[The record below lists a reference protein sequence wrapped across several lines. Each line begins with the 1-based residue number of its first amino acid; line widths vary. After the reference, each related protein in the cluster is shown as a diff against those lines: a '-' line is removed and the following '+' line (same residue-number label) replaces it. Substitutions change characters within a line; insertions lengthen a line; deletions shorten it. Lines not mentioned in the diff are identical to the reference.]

1 MQTLQRFIKHRARLS
16 VAFGIGLVVVLLLP
30 GSMTLLT
37 RCLIAWN
44 VAVWLYLILML
55 ELMIRANHVQVS
67 KIAQQEDKS
76 ALVVLSIMSVA
87 AVASLAA
94 IIFELLSVKE
104 LPTGLQLFHYALT
117 TSTVIG
123 SWFLLGILYTFHY
136 AHLFYSAPADRRPL
150 FFPENDPNPNY
161 WDFLYFSFNIA
172 VAVQTSD
179 INIMSR
185 TMRKTVLAQSLLS
198 FIFNVAI
205 LGFSV
210 NIAAGLVGAK

>member
-1 MQTLQRFIKHRARLS
+1 MHTLQRFILHRARLS
-16 VAFGIGLVVVLLLP
+16 AAFSIGFIVALALP
-30 GSMTLLT
+30 DSMSLLT
-37 RCLIAWN
+37 RCLVAWN

-55 ELMIRANHVQVS
+55 ELMIRANHVQVC

-104 LPTGLQLFHYALT
+104 LPTGLQLFHYMLT
-117 TSTVIG
+117 TSTVVG
-123 SWFLLGILYTFHY
+123 SWFLLGIMYTFHY

-150 FFPENDPNPNY
+150 FFPENEPNPNY

-210 NIAAGLVGAK
+210 NIAAGLVGA